1 MIALND
7 VPRPDELTDELV
19 IQLTEKFKNTDK
31 AVWKKAFIIDR
42 LLEMTHKKCAFSEC
56 LLVEEGKYPEVE
68 HFHPKSLYPD
78 EVVDWSNLLP
88 ISSPCNKAKGNH
100 DTKNEPII
108 NPRYEN
114 PKEHLYF
121 QGYRFKAKSEQGQR
135 TIEVLNLNDR
145 SLWVN
150 KRYKIGDEAVETLE
164 EIRKDL
170 KKYDSSLSKA
180 TVTRNKIVR
189 QLRNLFHAGIPNAE
203 YSAVVASYLLH
214 DDDFIVVK
222 DLMQKNKLWDDEFES
237 LENQMRFCALDVKE

>member
-1 MIALND
+1 MIGLND

-19 IQLTEKFKNTDK
+19 VELTETFKTTGK
-31 AVWKKAFIIDR
+31 AVWKEPFMMAG

-56 LLVEEGKYPEVE
+56 LLLEEGKYPEVE

-88 ISSPCNKAKGNH
+88 ISSACNKAKGDH

-108 NPRYEN
+108 NPRYDN

-164 EIRKDL
+164 EIRDRL
-170 KKYDSSLSKA
+170 KEYDASLSKA
-180 TVTRNKIVR
+180 TVTRNNIVR
-189 QLRNLFHAGIPNAE
+189 RLRNLFHAGIPNAE

-222 DLMQKNKLWDDEFES
+222 HLMQKNALWDSAFEL
-237 LENQMRFCALDVKE
+237 LETQMRFCALDVKE

>member
-1 MIALND
+1 MIGLND

-19 IQLTEKFKNTDK
+19 IQLTQKFKTTGE
-31 AVWKKAFIIDR
+31 AVWKKAFIMDK
-42 LLEMTHKKCAFSEC
+42 LLEVTHKKCAFSEC
-56 LLVEEGKYPEVE
+56 LLLEEGKYPEVE

-88 ISSPCNKAKGNH
+88 ISSACNKAKGDH

-108 NPRYEN
+108 NPRYDT

-135 TIEVLNLNDR
+135 TIDVFDLNNRKQWAEKR
-145 SLWVN
+145 SD
-150 KRYKIGDEAVETLE
+150 IGMKAVEILE
-164 EIRKDL
+164 EIRNRL
-170 KKYDSSLSKA
+170 KEYDTSFSKTTLA
-180 TVTRNKIVR
+180 RNTIVR

-222 DLMQKNKLWDDEFES
+222 HLMQKNALWDSAFEL
-237 LENQMRFCALDVKE
+237 LETQMRFCALDVKE